1 VKRKLFTV
9 GTMLVLVVL
18 MASVVVAQGPGIQ
31 DLPGGGWI
39 TGTQIQNVGSGNAT
53 IVMTVYGQT
62 SGEWSKTGSSVAPGA
77 SVNFLADQFGW
88 PGGSIGSAVVSAD
101 QPIVAQ
107 TTETNGTAAAQYQAI
122 DSPTSQV
129 NFPLV
134 KNNYKGSGKVTT
146 FFVQNAGSAASV
158 ISAQYKDESGTTYP
172 WSSGG
177 AIQPGR
183 MVVLNPADVGFPGDK
198 LGSLIVTANVPIAG
212 VVNEH
217 HISEGT
223 ILQATRG
230 FAPDEAGTTLLI
242 PTIKRQLGGRSTGP
256 IIQNASAS
264 PANITITY
272 KGSGINFVQY
282 ANNVPAGA
290 SVTFYEN
297 FEVCPTG
304 ATCGRTGTPLPVGT
318 LASAVV
324 TGSQNLVGVV
334 NETYVTIPAGQRQR
348 QTVTSAFNQSAAT
361 QALAIPLYK
370 VNHDYKNS
378 GAQVQNTNLTTQ
390 ANYQATFSLGSGASV
405 TEYVLEGTIPPG
417 GAVTLHK
424 LYAALPAGSAWVG
437 AGFPASWSTS
447 STSTERFGS
456 VTVTANQPIV
466 AAITEADEDPVS
478 SGRQDI
484 KSYEAFNVAP

>member
-1 VKRKLFTV
+1 
-9 GTMLVLVVL
+9 
-18 MASVVVAQGPGIQ
+18 
-31 DLPGGGWI
+31 
-39 TGTQIQNVGSGNAT
+39 
-53 IVMTVYGQT
+53 MTVYGQS
-62 SGEWSKTGSSVAPGA
+62 SGDWSKTSSGVAPGA
-77 SVNFLADQFGW
+77 SVNLLADQFGW
-88 PGGSIGSAVVSAD
+88 PGGSIGSAIVSAD

-107 TTETNGTAAAQYQAI
+107 TTETNGTAAAQYQAT
-122 DSPTSQV
+122 DSPTTQV

-134 KNNYKGSGKVTT
+134 KNNYKGSGKSTT
-146 FFVQNAGSAASV
+146 FFVQNAGSSAKV
-158 ISAQYKDESGTTYP
+158 IYAQYKDESGTTYN
-172 WSSGG
+172 WNSG
-177 AIQPGR
+177 AAVDPGR
-183 MVVLNPADVGFPGDK
+183 MVVLNPADVNFPTTK
-198 LGSLIVTANVPIAG
+198 LGSLIVTSDVAIVG
-212 VVNEH
+212 VVNEYY
-217 HISEGT
+217 IIEGT

-256 IIQNASAS
+256 IIQNASSS
-264 PANITITY
+264 PANIVITY
-272 KGSGINFVQY
+272 KGAGINFSQY

-297 FEVCPTG
+297 AEVCPTG

-334 NETYVTIPAGQRQR
+334 NETFVTIPAGQRQR
-348 QTVTSAFNQSAAT
+348 QTVTSAFNQANAT

-370 VNHDYKNS
+370 ANHDYKNS
-378 GAQVQNTNLTTQ
+378 GAQVQNTNLTT
-390 ANYQATFSLGSGASV
+390 AATYRATFALGSGASV

-437 AGFPASWSTS
+437 TGFPASWSTS
-447 STSTERFGS
+447 STSTARFGS
-456 VTVTANQPIV
+456 VKITANQPIV
-466 AAITEADEDPVS
+466 AAITEADEDPVAS
-478 SGRQDI
+478 ARQDI

>member
-1 VKRKLFTV
+1 MKRKFLTLA
-9 GTMLVLVVL
+9 TILMLATL
-18 MASVVVAQGPGIQ
+18 MAGVVVAQGPGIQ

-53 IVMTVYGQT
+53 IVMSVYGQT
-62 SGEWSKTGSSVAPGA
+62 TGQWDKTASNVAPGA

-122 DSPTSQV
+122 DSPTTQV

-134 KNNYKGSGKVTT
+134 KNNYKGSGKSTT
-146 FFVQNAGSAASV
+146 FFVQNAGSAAAV
-158 ISAQYKDESGTTYP
+158 ISAQYKDESGTTYAWP
-172 WSSGG
+172 G
-177 AIQPGR
+177 ATVQAGR
-183 MVVLNPADVGFPGDK
+183 MVVLNPADVGFPTTK
-198 LGSLIVTANVPIAG
+198 LGSLIVTCSQPIAG

-217 HISEGT
+217 HISDGT

-272 KGSGINFVQY
+272 KGTGINFVQY

-297 FEVCPTG
+297 TEVCPTG

-334 NETYVTIPAGQRQR
+334 NETFVTIPAGQRQR
-348 QTVTSAFNQSAAT
+348 QTVTSAFNQAAAT

-370 VNHDYKNS
+370 ANHDYKNS

-390 ANYQATFSLGSGASV
+390 ATYQATFSMGSGASV
-405 TEYVLEGTIPPG
+405 TEYVLEGTIAP
-417 GAVTLHK
+417 
-424 LYAALPAGSAWVG
+424 
-437 AGFPASWSTS
+437 
-447 STSTERFGS
+447 
-456 VTVTANQPIV
+456 V
-466 AAITEADEDPVS
+466 A
-478 SGRQDI
+478 R
-484 KSYEAFNVAP
+484 

>member
-1 VKRKLFTV
+1 MKRKLFTA
-9 GTMLVLVVL
+9 GTILVLAVL

-39 TGTQIQNVGSGNAT
+39 TGTQIQNVGSGNST
-53 IVMTVYGQT
+53 IVMTVYGQST
-62 SGEWSKTGSSVAPGA
+62 GEWSKTAPGIAPGA

-88 PGGSIGSAVVSAD
+88 PGGSIGSAIVSAD

-122 DSPTSQV
+122 DSPANQV

-134 KNNYKGSGKVTT
+134 KNNYLGSGKTTT
-146 FFVQNAGSAASV
+146 FFVQNAGSSAKV
-158 ISAQYKDESGTTYP
+158 IYAQYKDVAGVTYNWNSGT
-172 WSSGG
+172 
-177 AIQPGR
+177 AVQPGR
-183 MVVLNPADVGFPGDK
+183 MVVLNPADVNFPTTR
-198 LGSLIVTANVPIAG
+198 LGSLVVTADVPIAG

-217 HISEGT
+217 HITDGT

-230 FAPDEAGTTLLI
+230 FAPSEAGTTLLI
-242 PTIKRQLGGRSTGP
+242 PTIKRQFGGRSTGP
-256 IIQNASAS
+256 IIQNSSAS

-272 KGSGINFVQY
+272 KGAGINFSQY

-297 FEVCPTG
+297 SEVCPAG

-324 TGSQNLVGVV
+324 VGTQNLVGVV
-334 NETYVTIPAGQRQR
+334 NETFVTIPAGQRQR
-348 QTVTSAFNQSAAT
+348 QTVTSAFNQAAAT
-361 QALAIPLYK
+361 QKLAVPLYK
-370 VNHDYKNS
+370 ANHDYKNS

-390 ANYQATFSLGSGASV
+390 ATYRATFSLGSGASV
-405 TEYVLEGTIPPG
+405 TQYVLEGTIPPG
-417 GAVTLHK
+417 SAVTLHK

-437 AGFPASWSTS
+437 PGFPAAWSTS
-447 STSTERFGS
+447 STSAERFGS
-456 VTVTANQPIV
+456 VTITANQPIV
-466 AAITEADEDPVS
+466 AAITEADEDPVNS
-478 SGRQDI
+478 ARQDI